1 MVSSQ
6 LLVAID
12 ASRLSQ
18 GEIGSGNFDPTE
30 DAASRNWSP
39 TAARMKNIKA
49 IMIKPAQI
57 IAPVMPSSWPRLT
70 FLISPLKDTE
80 LIAKRIENAGQI
92 RKLIVEPKLKPGL
105 RFVPPLLAVAITLS
119 NAPVPARASK
129 LLLKLK
135 TPAGERPNGP
145 VPSAI
150 YFIDSSGN
158 AVALPST
165 VDPVL
170 GTISAVLPHFSLFAA
185 GLPPDPPL
193 NVTLANGASHTVLLN
208 VDATATNV
216 QTVLVTEAPAN
227 ADLAGAKRSDLKTFA
242 NFFHASRERGVYFP
256 PSQFE
261 TAFISTA
268 HTAADIERTA
278 RVVSEVVATLL

>member
-80 LIAKRIENAGQI
+80 RSEEHTSELQSRGHLVC
-92 RKLIVEPKLKPGL
+92 R
-105 RFVPPLLAVAITLS
+105 
-119 NAPVPARASK
+119 
-129 LLLKLK
+129 LLLEKK
-135 TPAGERPNGP
+135 KPT
-145 VPSAI
+145 S
-150 YFIDSSGN
+150 
-158 AVALPST
+158 
-165 VDPVL
+165 
-170 GTISAVLPHFSLFAA
+170 
-185 GLPPDPPL
+185 
-193 NVTLANGASHTVLLN
+193 
-208 VDATATNV
+208 
-216 QTVLVTEAPAN
+216 
-227 ADLAGAKRSDLKTFA
+227 
-242 NFFHASRERGVYFP
+242 
-256 PSQFE
+256 
-261 TAFISTA
+261 
-268 HTAADIERTA
+268 
-278 RVVSEVVATLL
+278 

>member
-135 TPAGERPNGP
+135 TPAA
-145 VPSAI
+145 VSASTIISSATLASAI
-150 YFIDSSGN
+150 
-158 AVALPST
+158 
-165 VDPVL
+165 
-170 GTISAVLPHFSLFAA
+170 
-185 GLPPDPPL
+185 
-193 NVTLANGASHTVLLN
+193 
-208 VDATATNV
+208 
-216 QTVLVTEAPAN
+216 QTDQRWKV
-227 ADLAGAKRSDLKTFA
+227 KYTFA
-242 NFFHASRERGVYFP
+242 PRKSSVPMTKTITSPDRKMPQLLPKNVPRLVNAWLLVSN
-256 PSQFE
+256 PS
-261 TAFISTA
+261 
-268 HTAADIERTA
+268 
-278 RVVSEVVATLL
+278 VVNNGDQP